1 MMKSTQLLVRDGEG
15 GVNGSRGMRRGS
27 RDEPDRYA
35 GKDGGYKRRE
45 QNRIWPVH
53 LINLLKVFEIQ
64 EAGPAV
70 FAVDQAKNDLH
81 RTNSVVDYA
90 IILAALCFRRTS

>member
-1 MMKSTQLLVRDGEG
+1 M

-90 IILAALCFRRTS
+90 TILAALCFRRTS